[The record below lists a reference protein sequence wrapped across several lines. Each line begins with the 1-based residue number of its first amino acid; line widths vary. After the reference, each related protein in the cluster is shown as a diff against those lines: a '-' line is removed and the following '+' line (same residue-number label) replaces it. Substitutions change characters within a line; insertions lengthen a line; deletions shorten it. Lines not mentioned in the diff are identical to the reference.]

1 MVHMNGATIKIEPHN
16 NSGDDQRSV
25 IFPVSQISPSL
36 DKPIDW
42 KA

>member
-16 NSGDDQRSV
+16 NSGDQRSV